1 MAVEGLL
8 GRKLGMVQTFTADG
22 SMLGC
27 TVLEMG
33 PCVVTQI
40 RTRERDGYEAVQLGF
55 GATKRLNEPEKGH
68 LKAAAAGNLRYL
80 REFKADDISQVKVG
94 QKFGVEMFKPGD
106 RVDVTG
112 ISKGRGFA
120 GVVKRHGFAGGP
132 KTHGQSDRH
141 RAPGSIGS
149 GTTPGRILKGL
160 RMAGHM
166 GDRRVTIKNL
176 EVVES
181 NTARGVLLVNGPV
194 PGAINGLVM
203 VRHSKPALKKTV
215 SGIRRG

>member
-8 GRKLGMVQTFTADG
+8 GKKLGMVQTFEKDG
-22 SMLGC
+22 TVRGC
-27 TVLEMG
+27 TVLEVG
-33 PCVVTQI
+33 PCVVTQV
-40 RTRERDGYEAVQLGF
+40 RTLERDGYEAVQLGY
-55 GATKRLNEPEKGH
+55 GSKKRLNEPEKGH
-68 LKAAAAGNLRYL
+68 LKAANAGNLRYL
-80 REFKADDISQVKVG
+80 REFKADNLAAIQVG
-94 QKFGVEMFKPGD
+94 QKFGVDIFKPGD
-106 RVDVTG
+106 RVDVTA

-166 GDRRVTIKNL
+166 GARQVTAKNL
-176 EVVES
+176 LVVES
-181 NTARGVLLVNGPV
+181 NPARGILLVNGPV
-194 PGAINGLVM
+194 PGAAQGLVK
-203 VRHSKPALKKTV
+203 VRRAKQPAPKKT
-215 SGIRRG
+215 RRM